1 MKHIIL
7 SVVIATVICSCAVQ
21 EPYDIIPECKEV
33 VFTAYSG
40 ETNTK
45 TVLQPN
51 GRIYWV
57 PGDEICIYY
66 GSSDGNRFTA
76 DIESL
81 AEKAT
86 FRGKLD
92 GFTGTT
98 ESGSYNY
105 FWALYPYSSAISCDG
120 AGIKATLNPLQE
132 AKANSFANN
141 TNITLAKSS
150 GLALSFFNVCSYFR
164 FTLTREGVKS
174 VSFRG
179 NAEEAVAGTFE
190 VSMGSDGKPTAP
202 IILDG
207 QAEITLMPSETETFE
222 VGTSYY
228 FVLLPQVFESGF
240 TLTFRTIDNYMGS
253 RSVNVQAPFNRN
265 EISWG
270 DDFDRNV
277 VYEKIGLDSFFPDDT
292 FRQYVLDS
300 FDTNHDGDLSDS
312 ECDAVTTIIVDTERI
327 SSLLGVELFPN
338 LESLTCRSNTGN
350 GHLTSLDVTHNTHLT
365 YLNCLG
371 NQLSDLDVSQNPDL
385 RYLNCYHNQLSA
397 LDVSNNH
404 LLEDLRCYYNNLSV
418 LDISRNHALSYLRCN
433 NNPMSCLFLAAGQ
446 TVSQLYKNEETSI
459 AYKGAL
465 PVAFPDNN
473 FRSYVFTHCDID
485 NDGYLSENECM
496 AVTSINVN
504 ESEIQ
509 SLNGLNFF
517 ENLKS
522 LSCSSNELLSLDVS
536 NNAALR
542 FLDCSGNSLSS
553 LDLSNNVGLQ
563 YLYCSNNQ
571 LSSLDVS
578 TNAALLI
585 LTCTNNRIEDIDL
598 SQNTSITY
606 LGCGGNQLSTLNVA
620 NNDALESLLC
630 YQNELTIL
638 NLPSSS
644 TLRILDCFG
653 NQLSG
658 LNLSNKNALQRLR
671 CEENS
676 ITTLDLSDCI
686 SLEEFNC
693 NSNQLNS
700 LDLSNNSELKVLR
713 CNSNQFRVLDVSY
726 NLSLSTLDCTNNPLL
741 YLYMK
746 TGQEISNMAKPTSTS
761 IILK

>member
-7 SVVIATVICSCAVQ
+7 SVVFATVICSCTVQ
-21 EPYDIIPECKEV
+21 EPYEIIPECKEV

-51 GRIYWV
+51 GRIYWA

-120 AGIKATLNPLQE
+120 TGIRATLNPLQE
-132 AKANSFANN
+132 AKTNSFANN

-190 VSMGSDGKPTAP
+190 VSMGNDGKPSAP

-207 QAEITLMPSETETFE
+207 QTEITLVPPGSDTFE

-240 TLTFRTIDNYMGS
+240 TLTFRTIDNFMGS
-253 RSVNVQAPFNRN
+253 RSINVQAPFNRN

-277 VYEKIGLDSFFPDDT
+277 VYEKIGLNSLFPDDT

-300 FDTNHDGDLSDS
+300 FDTNHNGYLSDS
-312 ECDAVTTIIVDTERI
+312 ECDAVTSIIVDTESI

-338 LESLTCRSNTGN
+338 LESLICRSNTGN

-371 NQLSDLDVSQNPDL
+371 NQLSALDVSQNPDL
-385 RYLNCYHNQLSA
+385 RYLNCYHNQLSS

-418 LDISRNHALSYLRCN
+418 LDISRNHVLSYLRCN

-473 FRSYVFTHCDID
+473 FRSYVFTHCDTD
-485 NDGYLSENECM
+485 NDGYLSENECW

-504 ESEIQ
+504 DSEIQ
-509 SLNGLNFF
+509 SLNGLSFF
-517 ENLKS
+517 ENLKT
-522 LSCSSNELLSLDVS
+522 LLCSSNELLSLDVS

-542 FLDCSGNSLSS
+542 YLDCSGNSLSS

-563 YLYCSNNQ
+563 NLICSNNQ
-571 LSSLDVS
+571 LSSLD
-578 TNAALLI
+578 LL
-585 LTCTNNRIEDIDL
+585 
-598 SQNTSITY
+598 QNTAITY
-606 LGCGGNQLSTLNVA
+606 LRCGDNQLSTLNVA
-620 NNDALESLLC
+620 NNDALEHLLC
-630 YQNELTIL
+630 YHNELTVL

-676 ITTLDLSDCI
+676 ITTLDLSDCVSI
-686 SLEEFNC
+686 EEFNC
-693 NSNQLNS
+693 NSNQLSS
-700 LDLSNNSELKVLR
+700 LDLSNNSELTVLR
-713 CNSNQFRVLDVSY
+713 CNSNQFRILDVSY
-726 NLSLSTLDCTNNPLL
+726 NLSLSTLDCMNNPLL
-741 YLYMK
+741 YLYMN
-746 TGQEISNMAKPTSTS
+746 TGQEISNLAKPSNTS
-761 IILK
+761 IMLK